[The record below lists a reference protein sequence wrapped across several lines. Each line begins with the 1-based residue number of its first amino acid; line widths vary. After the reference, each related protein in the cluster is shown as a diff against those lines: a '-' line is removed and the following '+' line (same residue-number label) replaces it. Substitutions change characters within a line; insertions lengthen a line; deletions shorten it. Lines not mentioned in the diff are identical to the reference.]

1 MELELVVTKEW
12 RTQCATLAPE
22 FEIRSVDVLGITQ
35 AVVNDFGARRGAIQQ
50 MDVSGDGTRTIAA
63 MTPLTEMIG
72 YATALRSIT
81 SGRGG
86 FTMELDHYDRANDA
100 THERFLGP
108 EWKRL
113 YHS

>member
-1 MELELVVTKEW
+1 
-12 RTQCATLAPE
+12 
-22 FEIRSVDVLGITQ
+22 
-35 AVVNDFGARRGAIQQ
+35 
-50 MDVSGDGTRTIAA
+50 

-86 FTMELDHYDRANDA
+86 FTMELDHYDRVNDA
-100 THERFLGP
+100 THARFLGP
-108 EWKRL
+108 EWKKL